1 MQRVGTGGLRFGHG
15 AECRGAVGWRG
26 VWRRHMK
33 LEQGQIWKCGEE
45 FLRIVTWA
53 RLSIEYKQMSDPLT
67 KEGTLHQVSKKEFCR
82 LLKGAELVTLP
93 KEEEMTEPEELETL

>member
-1 MQRVGTGGLRFGHG
+1 
-15 AECRGAVGWRG
+15 
-26 VWRRHMK
+26 MK

-53 RLSIEYKQMSDPLT
+53 RLSIEYKRMSDPLT

-93 KEEEMTEPEELETL
+93 KEEEMTEPEELEIL